1 MTRAIALLSGGL
13 DSRLAVRVIQ
23 EQGIEVTGVNFITPF
38 FGASPAVRQAAE
50 QLGVPLRLLDITDAH
65 WQVVKN
71 PKHGYGKNM
80 NPCIDCHALMIR
92 EAGRLMEELGAD
104 FIITGE
110 VLGQRPKSQNLQ
122 ALQIVERESGYPGLV
137 LRPLSARLLPPTIP
151 EQRGLVDR
159 ERLLDISG
167 RSRQR
172 QMELAKKYGITDYPS
187 PAGGCILTDP
197 GYSQRLRQLF
207 QNRPEAQPHEARLL
221 RYGRLFFLPGGAYLL
236 VGRREEENRVIA
248 AAARPEDLL
257 LTVQGYPG
265 PTSLLRLAPRPQ
277 EATGA
282 QLVRPPQEAVD
293 ARLVS
298 RPQKVISA
306 SAGPQPA
313 ASATEPGTAQSG
325 DGAEK
330 PPIDV
335 EPLQQAAAITARYS
349 DAKHLPLVKVAV
361 WHPGQPPTVLEI
373 EPAKPA

>member
-1 MTRAIALLSGGL
+1 MTKAIALLSGGL

-50 QLGVPLRLLDITDAH
+50 QLGVPLRLLDITAAH

-221 RYGRLFFLPGGAYLL
+221 RYGRLFFLPGGAYLV

-248 AAARPEDLL
+248 AAAQPEDLL

-277 EATGA
+277 EAIST
-282 QLVRPPQEAVD
+282 PP
-293 ARLVS
+293 
-298 RPQKVISA
+298 
-306 SAGPQPA
+306 GPQPV
-313 ASATEPGTAQSG
+313 ASATEPVTAQSG

-330 PPIDV
+330 ATIDV

-361 WHPGQPPTVLEI
+361 WHPGQPQTVLEI